1 MDHKNL
7 FDQKHIVIQPAM
19 SIGEMREVDTDDFYY
34 RMERYYSSLGNP
46 RSKYTMAVGSLRP
59 RPRQQWSR
67 DPRPNIIRI
76 WWTRR
81 SWIWHGGFWPII
93 QCQHDSYWSPCY
105 RCVGRHSHQRAG
117 RWIRQWWWRWW
128 ERCGGCTRYN
138 DTDDF
143 DYRSHIST
151 HVPSDDNV
159 SELTEGVAT
168 DNLSPDDL
176 STNDVS
182 TDDDPTDDAATDD
195 VSTYDDG
202 KDEEMPHL
210 SYQSGFMSCLF
221 CAKRRRLLWWQ
232 QLAMYICI
240 QTVSDWWAMLASRKV
255 WPHQSLKGHIEICI
269 YIYIIT
275 YIYILNIT
283 EYTI

>member
-1 MDHKNL
+1 MNHKNL

-46 RSKYTMAVGSLRP
+46 SVPWPWVHYDPDSDNNDQETQDQTLYAFDEHEEVESDMAASDQASNASTTATEVHVIDAWGVIHANVQDDESDNDDEGDGNDVVVVL
-59 RPRQQWSR
+59 
-67 DPRPNIIRI
+67 D
-76 WWTRR
+76 
-81 SWIWHGGFWPII
+81 
-93 QCQHDSYWSPCY
+93 
-105 RCVGRHSHQRAG
+105 
-117 RWIRQWWWRWW
+117 
-128 ERCGGCTRYN
+128 N

-143 DYRSHIST
+143 DYMSHIST

-182 TDDDPTDDAATDD
+182 TDDDHTDDLATDD
-195 VSTYDDG
+195 VSTHDDG
-202 KDEEMPHL
+202 KDEEIPQL

-221 CAKRRRLLWWQ
+221 CAKRRRLL
-232 QLAMYICI
+232 
-240 QTVSDWWAMLASRKV
+240 
-255 WPHQSLKGHIEICI
+255 
-269 YIYIIT
+269 
-275 YIYILNIT
+275 
-283 EYTI
+283 

>member
-1 MDHKNL
+1 MAAS
-7 FDQKHIVIQPAM
+7 DQSNASTTATEVHVIDAWGVIHTNVQGDE
-19 SIGEMREVDTDDFYY
+19 SDNDD
-34 RMERYYSSLGNP
+34 EG
-46 RSKYTMAVGSLRP
+46 
-59 RPRQQWSR
+59 
-67 DPRPNIIRI
+67 D
-76 WWTRR
+76 
-81 SWIWHGGFWPII
+81 
-93 QCQHDSYWSPCY
+93 
-105 RCVGRHSHQRAG
+105 
-117 RWIRQWWWRWW
+117 

-202 KDEEMPHL
+202 KDEMPHL

-269 YIYIIT
+269 YIYI
-275 YIYILNIT
+275 
-283 EYTI
+283 YT